1 MVKKVSEF
9 PIPQTFVFENNLLA
23 QLVANPADIEMARRQ
38 VTEEIFSDEKARSV
52 WRTIVEM
59 SDAGQEISL
68 ETVYPRVDSSHF
80 QTYILPKMGE
90 YRGAMGTVKCL
101 DALLNASAKRVAY
114 FKALDLLTTATG
126 EGSIEDLKRPA
137 EDFLNTLAG
146 YEQPDRDT
154 IDQQDAFNSLGAV
167 LEQNAKD
174 KAAGKRLR
182 VPTSFRTLDWLTYG
196 GFANGNLVVLAAR
209 PSVGKTAIALQMA
222 RTAAAAG
229 VPALYFSME
238 MTALELSQRMLFST
252 RLLDPVDVANG
263 VINWELYET
272 AVARF
277 KDYPILYNDSSFTL
291 DEICQRI
298 RKYARQG
305 KCGIAFIDYLGL
317 ITFHDNRTIYQQ
329 VTEASRRMKL
339 LAKSCGI
346 PVVLLCQLNRD
357 SAKDEKEPQLYH
369 LRDSGSIE
377 QDADIVL
384 MLERDKNKED
394 GINIYVRKNRQGRCE
409 TFQVVHDEY
418 YANFYEPEKDQF

>member
-1 MVKKVSEF
+1 MAKKVSEF

-252 RLLDPVDVANG
+252 RLLDPVDVGGEGRDDDPSLRVCEENVVEGGSHQPFGGGEAGFLDVRALAHEQEHAFLAVFADAGEIHHLPADGGDVELEVARMQDHAFRGPQRDHAG
-263 VINWELYET
+263 VCDRVVGPDEFGAET
-272 AVARF
+272 AQSDDIAGLHGDELRRAEESVLRELGFEDPEGEAGGVDGHVA
-277 KDYPILYNDSSFTL
+277 D
-291 DEICQRI
+291 
-298 RKYARQG
+298 
-305 KCGIAFIDYLGL
+305 
-317 ITFHDNRTIYQQ
+317 
-329 VTEASRRMKL
+329 
-339 LAKSCGI
+339 
-346 PVVLLCQLNRD
+346 
-357 SAKDEKEPQLYH
+357 
-369 LRDSGSIE
+369 
-377 QDADIVL
+377 
-384 MLERDKNKED
+384 
-394 GINIYVRKNRQGRCE
+394 
-409 TFQVVHDEY
+409 FQ
-418 YANFYEPEKDQF
+418 